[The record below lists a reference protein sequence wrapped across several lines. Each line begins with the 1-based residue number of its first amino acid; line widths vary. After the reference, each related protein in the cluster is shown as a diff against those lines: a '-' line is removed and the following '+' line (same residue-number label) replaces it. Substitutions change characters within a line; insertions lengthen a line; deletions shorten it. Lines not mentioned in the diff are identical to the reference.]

1 MEMADRA
8 LRKFTSTKIRSQ
20 AKIDNFAF
28 KNSNTIIEGLF
39 WKRKD
44 YFTLKN
50 VKHKKIILLINFIFD
65 PTFFSYCFLPNFK
78 KLCDSDKS

>member
-1 MEMADRA
+1 MMEMADRA

-39 WKRKD
+39 
-44 YFTLKN
+44 
-50 VKHKKIILLINFIFD
+50 
-65 PTFFSYCFLPNFK
+65 
-78 KLCDSDKS
+78 